1 MRGNRHDGAG
11 AVGGEDVVGDVDRDF
26 RVVHGIDAEEAV
38 ELHAGLVLGHLGAL
52 EVGLARGGVLV
63 GADLV
68 RVRDQPGLEPLL
80 HERVLGAHHHVGRAE
95 ERVAA
100 GGVDH
105 DLADLRSTISTVG
118 ALRDDAEH
126 NLGAGGLAD
135 PVALHL
141 LDALG
146 PVDRVDVLEEAL
158 GVGGDPEHPLAHR
171 AADHGVVAA
180 LGAAVDHLLVGE
192 DGAEGGAPVH
202 GHLGDVGEALL
213 VELLEDP
220 LRPLVVLRVAGA
232 DLAVPVVGEAE
243 RLDLARERRD
253 VLVGRDLGVRA
264 RLDRVLL
271 GGEAERV
278 EAHRVQDVEA
288 LGALVAADDVR
299 GGVALGV
306 ADVEAG
312 AGGVGEHVQRV
323 VLGLRGEVD
332 RGEGLLLLPA
342 LLPLLLDFGEVVVG
356 AHGLMV
362 CGLMVWRSVGASLS
376 RGARSPCIRPGG

>member
-1 MRGNRHDGAG
+1 MPNFQLPGELPVARVVRGDRHDGAG
-11 AVGGEDVVGDVDRDF
+11 AVGGEDVVGDVDRDLG
-26 RVVHGIDAEEAV
+26 VVHGVHAREAL
-38 ELHAGLVLGHLGAL
+38 ELHAGLVLGHLRAL

-100 GGVDH
+100 GGVDDH
-105 DLADLRSTISTVG
+105 GVLRRAGGGPGAEGDLR
-118 ALRDDAEH
+118 
-126 NLGAGGLAD
+126 AGGLAD

-171 AADHGVVAA
+171 AADHRVVAA

-288 LGALVAADDVR
+288 LRALVAAEDVR

-306 ADVEAG
+306 ADVQAG
-312 AGGVGEHVQRV
+312 AGGVREHVQRV
-323 VLGLRGEVD
+323 ELGLRGEVD

-342 LLPLLLDFGEVVVG
+342 GLPLLFDFGEVVVG
-356 AHGLMV
+356 GAHG
-362 CGLMVWRSVGASLS
+362 GPPRA
-376 RGARSPCIRPGG
+376 RGRWP